1 MRVSCSPTDFL
12 LYFRSAIP
20 WPQMQNLK
28 HCENKALFLR
38 SGNSLGS
45 QTWRDC
51 LAVCADARWSERSRA
66 SLWKC

>member
-1 MRVSCSPTDFL
+1 
-12 LYFRSAIP
+12 
-20 WPQMQNLK
+20 MQNLK

-45 QTWRDC
+45 QTWRDY
-51 LAVCADARWSERSRA
+51 LAVCTDARWSERSRA